1 MFENIGNGQETATAS
16 TILLKGPS
24 GSNKSMESVI
34 SLLGIV
40 IGIAGIV
47 FSWWITRRY
56 YLKSLDAQRN
66 EFSNTEKDYRR
77 IIEKFVDKGNGDSAI
92 NKKLLEEKR
101 IEQCVEKY
109 AQTGGGPPLIT
120 LIDTYT
126 DLSNNEKADLLD
138 VALLRGRGRKAKDN
152 PFRKRDAG

>member
-1 MFENIGNGQETATAS
+1 
-16 TILLKGPS
+16 
-24 GSNKSMESVI
+24 MEIFITVI
-34 SLLGIV
+34 

-47 FSWWITRRY
+47 ASWYITRRY
-56 YLKSLDAQRN
+56 YLKSLNDQR
-66 EFSNTEKDYRR
+66 ETFLSAEKDYRR
-77 IIEKFVDKGNGDSAI
+77 IIEKFVDKGNNDSAI

-109 AQTGGGPPLIT
+109 AQTGGGGPLIT

-138 VALLRGRGRKAKDN
+138 TALLRGRGRKAKDN
-152 PFRKRDAG
+152 PFRRRNDQ